1 MRKIFYVVLQRQ
13 IVDTRQA
20 AGECRPGGS
29 LLTHEV
35 DFISK
40 RFHPRLLGFHP
51 SLTDFIAFAFC
62 LRALPHR
69 FAEPPPG
76 GSLKLH
82 LAVTSFAKHII
93 AKHIIAKHINKC
105 RCKLQC
111 NTSSTVKDG
120 PPVSLRLGHVLALAL
135 LMQFTSKTPLR
146 YPLGKANTK
155 KRRPCGRRFL
165 FLM

>member
-1 MRKIFYVVLQRQ
+1 MSFFKGRSLIRGR
-13 IVDTRQA
+13 RQA
-20 AGECRPGGS
+20 NAGRGGS

-76 GSLKLH
+76 GSLYNKKTPLILSLRALLHRFAEPPPGGSLKLH

-93 AKHIIAKHINKC
+93 AKHINKC
-105 RCKLQC
+105 RCKL
-111 NTSSTVKDG
+111 
-120 PPVSLRLGHVLALAL
+120 
-135 LMQFTSKTPLR
+135 
-146 YPLGKANTK
+146 
-155 KRRPCGRRFL
+155 
-165 FLM
+165 

>member
-1 MRKIFYVVLQRQ
+1 MRKIFYAVLQRQ
-13 IVDTRQA
+13 VVDTRQA
-20 AGECRPGGS
+20 AGECPTGGS

-82 LAVTSFAKHII
+82 LAATSFAKHII
-93 AKHIIAKHINKC
+93 EC
-105 RCKLQC
+105 MCESLR

-135 LMQFTSKTPLR
+135 LMQFTTKTPLR
-146 YPLGKANTK
+146 YPE
-155 KRRPCGRRFL
+155 
-165 FLM
+165 